1 MFKRRLMKTAKNVTM
16 FNENQKKDELAK
28 EGQDNESLKQEN
40 EPLKQ
45 DNESLKQEN
54 EPLKQE
60 IESLKQEN
68 EPLKQEIKQ
77 DKLAKKGQEIETLKQ
92 ENENLKQ
99 ENESLKQEI
108 EKFRKCGL
116 DLVEGNKKLDESCK
130 KLDESCKKLIKNNK
144 IACDCFDNSIK
155 AAESYHKD
163 LMNMKKRYLT
173 PTLCKPMIDF
183 LYYDN
188 FVNKYQVIDGKDLFK
203 QSKITLNGL
212 KKKMQTKKKN
222 EKIVDELYNKY
233 SIKPTNEDQLSEQN
247 AKDLNDCIESICRS
261 NYPSKESLLEKLK
274 QSEILFRA
282 TDKLDFPELS
292 NNCNI
297 KGIEYVSVLNAIK
310 THYKYYGKKRRD
322 LKGQHILSISR
333 TVKCRKYFEQIY
345 DKQDDEFYGNY
356 ETYKNYTPC
365 ICANANYIKSIGCI
379 SDQLYNLSW
388 NYTNADIYI
397 RFGVNLLWD
406 ICDEMYIEEP
416 TFDSIRSNNE
426 SESYNLFKFA
436 ILYNFSKTFKEQPID
451 YNKYYCENMIIH
463 PYKST
468 STKSAHKMRKE
479 EYRPCCLKS
488 QSNQ

>member
-45 DNESLKQEN
+45 EN
-54 EPLKQE
+54 EP
-60 IESLKQEN
+60 LKQEN

-77 DKLAKKGQEIETLKQ
+77 DELAKKGQEIETLKQ

-99 ENESLKQEI
+99 EIESLKQKV

-116 DLVEGNKKLDESCK
+116 DLTESNKKLDESC
-130 KLDESCKKLIKNNK
+130 K

-163 LMNMKKRYLT
+163 LMNMKKSYLT

-188 FVNKYQVIDGKDLFK
+188 FVNKYHVIDEEDLFK

-297 KGIEYVSVLNAIK
+297 KSIEYVSVLNAIK

-488 QSNQ
+488 QSHQ

>member
-1 MFKRRLMKTAKNVTM
+1 MFKHRLMKTAKNVTM

-60 IESLKQEN
+60 I
-68 EPLKQEIKQ
+68 KQ

-92 ENENLKQ
+92 ENESLKQ

-116 DLVEGNKKLDESCK
+116 DLTESNKELIKSNKE
-130 KLDESCKKLIKNNK
+130 LIKNNK

-188 FVNKYQVIDGKDLFK
+188 FVNKYHVIDEEDLFK
-203 QSKITLNGL
+203 QSKQTLNDL

-297 KGIEYVSVLNAIK
+297 KSIEYVSVLNAIK

>member
-1 MFKRRLMKTAKNVTM
+1 MELIGII
-16 FNENQKKDELAK
+16 EN
-28 EGQDNESLKQEN
+28 
-40 EPLKQ
+40 
-45 DNESLKQEN
+45 
-54 EPLKQE
+54 
-60 IESLKQEN
+60 
-68 EPLKQEIKQ
+68 
-77 DKLAKKGQEIETLKQ
+77 
-92 ENENLKQ
+92 
-99 ENESLKQEI
+99 
-108 EKFRKCGL
+108 
-116 DLVEGNKKLDESCK
+116 
-130 KLDESCKKLIKNNK
+130 
-144 IACDCFDNSIK
+144 
-155 AAESYHKD
+155 YHKD
-163 LMNMKKRYLT
+163 LMNMKKIYLT

-188 FVNKYQVIDGKDLFK
+188 FVNKYHIIDEEDLCK
-203 QSKITLNGL
+203 QSKQTLNDL
-212 KKKMQTKKKN
+212 KKKMRTKKKNEKMQTKKKD

>member
-1 MFKRRLMKTAKNVTM
+1 MELIGII
-16 FNENQKKDELAK
+16 EN
-28 EGQDNESLKQEN
+28 
-40 EPLKQ
+40 
-45 DNESLKQEN
+45 
-54 EPLKQE
+54 
-60 IESLKQEN
+60 
-68 EPLKQEIKQ
+68 
-77 DKLAKKGQEIETLKQ
+77 
-92 ENENLKQ
+92 
-99 ENESLKQEI
+99 
-108 EKFRKCGL
+108 
-116 DLVEGNKKLDESCK
+116 
-130 KLDESCKKLIKNNK
+130 
-144 IACDCFDNSIK
+144 
-155 AAESYHKD
+155 YHKD

-188 FVNKYQVIDGKDLFK
+188 FVNKYHVIDEEDLFK
-203 QSKITLNGL
+203 QSKQTLNDL

-297 KGIEYVSVLNAIK
+297 KSIEYVSVLNAIK